1 MAMQHSQQT
10 YTFVNTSVPAD
21 LLNTDSH
28 NSIYPTSFNFY
39 INVGLLIPDVNKARH
54 VRVLRSFNIEVQTV
68 KDGFVAT
75 SNVSDVFELGATPAQ
90 AVLSYLYSIVDEL
103 SWLQEHKN
111 ALSLPMIKNLDN
123 LQIHLKFM

>member
-1 MAMQHSQQT
+1 MAVQHSQQT
-10 YTFVNTSVPAD
+10 YTFVNTSVPAN
-21 LLNTDSH
+21 LLNTASY

-39 INVGLLIPDVNKARH
+39 INIGLLIPHVNKARH

-75 SNVSDVFELGATPAQ
+75 SNISDVFELGATPAQ

-103 SWLQEHKN
+103 IWLQEHKKS
-111 ALSLPMIKNLDN
+111 LSDPMLKDLAN
-123 LQIHLKFM
+123 LQTHLKLI